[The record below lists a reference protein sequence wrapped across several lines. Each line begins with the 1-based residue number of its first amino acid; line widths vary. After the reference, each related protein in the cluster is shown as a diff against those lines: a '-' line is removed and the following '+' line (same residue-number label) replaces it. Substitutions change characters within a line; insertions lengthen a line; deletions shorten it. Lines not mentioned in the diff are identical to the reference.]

1 MESSLDEAFVRLDAA
16 LEKLVAPGARPAPR
30 RHVRIRV
37 TKWLEKL
44 RAAPC
49 ANAQW
54 QRSRNDHAALLLK
67 HAAAVVKM
75 EQDSSALPPPFN
87 RNPTPGP
94 LGSLP
99 SYSTLCL
106 RPRKN
111 GDAHARSDR
120 QGRTEY
126 KSDKRNRDALQGP
139 PASPPSMSRSAM
151 RKYTNSL
158 KQHRRNGENHH
169 QPPDGSGQKR
179 QHGAS
184 HAQGVPAG
192 QASAGMHSAANNHRR
207 SRALPRGSASA
218 PPTPLRG
225 HGLSYGAHRGRG
237 RKKAPPQ
244 SDRYRSPKRRH
255 SRGNR
260 GQKTDFSEM
269 KLEEQDSALCAEDN
283 ALENIYHRHQHHHQ
297 NPVESD
303 DLQHDVVNVVVAEDG
318 RMSFAGADSITGTGV
333 TEPSTRKGVEKRA
346 SDVLFRMSR
355 LSRAELET
363 KLLELEAVVKRQR
376 FEIEQLRSEV
386 RIQKG
391 MRTRGEQ
398 RQNDLHRLELERL
411 AKSTESE
418 IQIAMMEV
426 SQHPAE
432 KLLEQRLMEVADFQ
446 KKKASGGMGGGGGE
460 TGRKN
465 RREIAKLKRE
475 VLAMGQA
482 AGQIEM
488 DITADSHADADAL
501 PSPPSARRRKP
512 FTMPPD
518 EAVIHRDPPVDDD
531 AFLEYIEGF
540 QRKTNALAEG
550 LR

>member
-1 MESSLDEAFVRLDAA
+1 
-16 LEKLVAPGARPAPR
+16 
-30 RHVRIRV
+30 
-37 TKWLEKL
+37 
-44 RAAPC
+44 
-49 ANAQW
+49 
-54 QRSRNDHAALLLK
+54 
-67 HAAAVVKM
+67 
-75 EQDSSALPPPFN
+75 
-87 RNPTPGP
+87 
-94 LGSLP
+94 
-99 SYSTLCL
+99 
-106 RPRKN
+106 
-111 GDAHARSDR
+111 
-120 QGRTEY
+120 
-126 KSDKRNRDALQGP
+126 
-139 PASPPSMSRSAM
+139 
-151 RKYTNSL
+151 
-158 KQHRRNGENHH
+158 
-169 QPPDGSGQKR
+169 
-179 QHGAS
+179 
-184 HAQGVPAG
+184 
-192 QASAGMHSAANNHRR
+192 
-207 SRALPRGSASA
+207 
-218 PPTPLRG
+218 
-225 HGLSYGAHRGRG
+225 
-237 RKKAPPQ
+237 
-244 SDRYRSPKRRH
+244 
-255 SRGNR
+255 
-260 GQKTDFSEM
+260 M

-333 TEPSTRKGVEKRA
+333 TEPSARKGVEKRA
-346 SDVLFRMSR
+346 SDVLFECPAAK
-355 LSRAELET
+355 AELET
-363 KLLELEAVVKRQR
+363 KLLE
-376 FEIEQLRSEV
+376 RSRREKATVRDRAAKKQV

-512 FTMPPD
+512 FTMPPT
-518 EAVIHRDPPVDDD
+518 R
-531 AFLEYIEGF
+531 
-540 QRKTNALAEG
+540 Q
-550 LR
+550 